1 MTSISIPL
9 QQTPKGLSTNNKL
22 KESIDAVVKL
32 IVTTERFS
40 TPADPQFGFVF
51 NNLRF
56 EMFNENEG
64 VVYDSGDTASMMNFQ
79 NIYDKKISGS
89 SKSINTFAAEL
100 KLAIEE
106 YEKRLEN
113 IAVSMTYI
121 REERQIYITVK
132 GVLAETKE
140 DYVYNQIIK
149 VWNG

>member
-1 MTSISIPL
+1 MTSIRIPL
-9 QQTPKGLSTNNKL
+9 QLTKKGIRVDDKL
-22 KESIDAVVKL
+22 KKAIDAVNYL
-32 IVTTERFS
+32 IITTERFS

-64 VVYDSGDTASMMNFQ
+64 VVYDSGDTDSMSNIQ

-100 KLAIEE
+100 KTAIEK
-106 YEKRLEN
+106 YETRLEN

-132 GVLAETKE
+132 GVIADTKE
-140 DYVYNQIIK
+140 EYIYNQTIR
-149 VWNG
+149 VWN

>member
-1 MTSISIPL
+1 MTSIRIPL
-9 QQTPKGLSTNNKL
+9 QLTRKGLGVNDKQ
-22 KESIDAVVKL
+22 KEAIDAVIYL
-32 IVTTERFS
+32 IITTERFS
-40 TPADPQFGFVF
+40 TPADPGFGFVF

-64 VVYDSGDTASMMNFQ
+64 VVYDSGDTDYMSKIQ

-100 KLAIEE
+100 KSAIEK
-106 YEKRLEN
+106 YETRLEN

-132 GVLAETKE
+132 AIIADTKE
-140 DYVYNQIIK
+140 EYIYNQTIR
-149 VWNG
+149 VWN

>member
-9 QQTPKGLSTNNKL
+9 QLTNKGLRCIDKQKS
-22 KESIDAVVKL
+22 SIDTVIRL
-32 IVTTERFS
+32 IITTERFS

-64 VVYDSGDTASMMNFQ
+64 VVFDSGDTDTMSNIQ

-100 KLAIEE
+100 KAVIEK

-132 GVLAETKE
+132 GVIISTKKE
-140 DYVYNQIIK
+140 YVYNQTIK
-149 VWNG
+149 VWN

>member
-9 QQTPKGLSTNNKL
+9 QLTNKGIGVDDKQ
-22 KESIDAVVKL
+22 KKAIDAVIYL
-32 IVTTERFS
+32 IITTERFS

-64 VVYDSGDTASMMNFQ
+64 VVYDSGDTDSMSNIQ
-79 NIYDKKISGS
+79 NIYEKKISGS

-100 KLAIEE
+100 KSSIEK
-106 YEKRLEN
+106 YETRLEN
-113 IAVSMTYI
+113 IAVAMTYI

-132 GVLAETKE
+132 GIIADTKE
-140 DYVYNQIIK
+140 DYIYNQTIR
-149 VWNG
+149 VWN

>member
-1 MTSISIPL
+1 MTSIRIPL
-9 QQTPKGLSTNNKL
+9 QLTRKGLGVNDKQ
-22 KESIDAVVKL
+22 KEAIDAVIYL
-32 IVTTERFS
+32 IITTERFS
-40 TPADPQFGFVF
+40 TPADPGFGFVF

-64 VVYDSGDTASMMNFQ
+64 VVYDSGDTDYMSNIQ

-100 KLAIEE
+100 KSAIEK
-106 YEKRLEN
+106 YETRLEN

-132 GVLAETKE
+132 AIIADTKDE
-140 DYVYNQIIK
+140 YIYNQTIR
-149 VWNG
+149 VWN